1 MMLAFCLRAPIVA
14 LALLVASLAGAQTF
28 SADTPVLTAPD
39 AAAGPVTQAR
49 SGAPAKVL
57 RRQGFWL
64 EVEAGS
70 ARGWVR
76 ISAVKL
82 AASSAPLTIDT
93 GRLGANN
100 IVATSAARS
109 MSAQDLIEG
118 PSDNQA
124 VERLPAF
131 RPDPGQL
138 AQFAQA
144 GALAGGISPESM
156 LATNND
162 EESAGRLWVA
172 RIMGV
177 ASLHASQDLQRYVNL
192 VGGHLAARADASRT
206 WRFGVLDTEA
216 VNAFA
221 APGGVVLVTAG
232 LLRQLSSEDE
242 LAAVLTHEISHV
254 TREHHYQVIQRA
266 RQYQTVVRGLRVDPG
281 LSRASAQL
289 YARGLD
295 AASEHEADVA
305 GVQLLAR
312 AGYDPSASL
321 SVLERLD
328 MLGAADPR
336 VALLAST
343 HPPARERM
351 DHLVRV
357 GIDKLAVPTAIP
369 QARQARFNRFVRAA
383 LNP

>member
-1 MMLAFCLRAPIVA
+1 MIPAPSLRAPIVA
-14 LALLVASLAGAQTF
+14 LALLASGWTGAQTF
-28 SADTPVLTAPD
+28 TADTPLLAAPD
-39 AAAGPVTQAR
+39 AAAGPVTRAR

-76 ISAVKL
+76 ISSVKL
-82 AASSAPLTIDT
+82 AASSAPLAVDT

-118 PSDNQA
+118 RSDNQA

-138 AQFAQA
+138 AQFEQA
-144 GALAGGISPESM
+144 GALAGGSS
-156 LATNND
+156 LAPILAANDD

-192 VGGHLAARADASRT
+192 VGSHLAARADASRT

-242 LAAVLTHEISHV
+242 LAAVLAHEISHV
-254 TREHHYQVIQRA
+254 TREHHYQVIQRT

-305 GVQLLAR
+305 GAQLLAR
-312 AGYDPSASL
+312 AGYDPSAPL
-321 SVLERLD
+321 SVLEKLD
-328 MLGAADPR
+328 ALGPADPR
-336 VALLAST
+336 VTLLAST
-343 HPPARERM
+343 HPPPRERM
-351 DHLVRV
+351 DHLVRA
-357 GIDKLAVPTAIP
+357 GIEKLPMPTASP
-369 QARQARFNRFVRAA
+369 QARHARFNRVVRAA